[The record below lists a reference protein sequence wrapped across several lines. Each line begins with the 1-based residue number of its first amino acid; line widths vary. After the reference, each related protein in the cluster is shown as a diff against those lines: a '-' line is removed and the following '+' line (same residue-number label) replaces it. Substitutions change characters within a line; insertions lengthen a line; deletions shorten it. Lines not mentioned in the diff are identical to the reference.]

1 MAVTFTQRKTT
12 KTAKDLAH
20 EQAVQRELGN
30 LDLDDCPECIECGD
44 PYSPRRYDL
53 GYRTCL
59 DCGSP
64 AKVYAVVPVPKSN
77 YVIATNI
84 EAVRSPYSHKGN
96 R

>member
-1 MAVTFTQRKTT
+1 MFTQRKEQR
-12 KTAKDLAH
+12 KPKDIAH
-20 EQAVQRELGN
+20 VQAVQRELGN
-30 LDLDDCPECIECGD
+30 LDLDSCPTCDECGEH
-44 PYSPRRYDL
+44 YSPRRFAL

-64 AKVYAVVPVPKSN
+64 AKVYAIVPVPKSN

>member
-1 MAVTFTQRKTT
+1 MFTQRKEQR
-12 KTAKDLAH
+12 KPKDLAH
-20 EQAVQRELGN
+20 EQAVQHELGN
-30 LDLDDCPECIECGD
+30 LYLDSCPACDECGE
-44 PYSPRRYDL
+44 PYSPRRRAL

-64 AKVYAVVPVPKSN
+64 AKTYAIVPVPKSN